1 VPAGREEDIVVV
13 NALSVPPP
21 LLALV
26 YRNIVLVSL
35 QCVIVYE
42 DRA

>member
-13 NALSVPPP
+13 NALSVPP
-21 LLALV
+21 LLLVLV
-26 YRNIVLVSL
+26 YQNIELVSL